1 MISTTRRALTLGL
14 LFSIGAIAQ
23 AQHFDIVLTT
33 DGGKIRTNAENGSD
47 LVPSYV
53 FGADLGENPNLGPF
67 TADEPGFEA
76 EIGTFS
82 TGTTIGWRFTRQI
95 AKWNGTAFEDVANTI
110 TGEFVEGLNVLS
122 ATSGSGIAPGF
133 ELGLEDDGEFHSH
146 VDWTLNGIGNTDPA
160 TGVYRLSIQF
170 LSPAN
175 NVAQSD
181 DVWIIL
187 NNGDTEENHDAAI
200 EYSVQAVPEPATMT
214 AMALGLA
221 AIAARRKRK

>member
-1 MISTTRRALTLGL
+1 MISIASRAITLGV
-14 LFSIGAIAQ
+14 LFSVGAFAN

-33 DGGKIRTNAENGSD
+33 ENGKIKTNALDGTN
-47 LVPSYV
+47 VMPVYV
-53 FGADLGENPNLGPF
+53 FGADFGENPNLGPF

-76 EIGTFS
+76 EIGTFAI
-82 TGTTIGWRFTRQI
+82 GTKVGWRFTRQI
-95 AKWNGTAFEDVANTI
+95 AKWNGATFEDVVNTI
-110 TGEFVEGLNVLS
+110 TGEYVEGLNVLS
-122 ATSGSGIAPGF
+122 ATSGSGIASGF

-146 VDWTLNGIGNTDPA
+146 VDWTLNGIGSTNPG
-160 TGVYRLSIQF
+160 TGVYRLAIQF
-170 LSPAN
+170 MSPAN
-175 NVAQSD
+175 NVSQSD

-187 NNGDTEENHDAAI
+187 NNGDTETNHDAAI